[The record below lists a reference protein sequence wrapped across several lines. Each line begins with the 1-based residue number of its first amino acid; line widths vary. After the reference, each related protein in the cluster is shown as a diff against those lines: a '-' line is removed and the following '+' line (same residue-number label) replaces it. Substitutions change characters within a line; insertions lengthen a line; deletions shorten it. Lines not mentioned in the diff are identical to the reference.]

1 MDGTTIVI
9 FHISTS
15 DNMKYIMY
23 VHNMYVW
30 EEWIY
35 LFWILF
41 VWQNDLWDERKIS
54 AFKFAQ

>member
-1 MDGTTIVI
+1 MDGSTIVI

-23 VHNMYVW
+23 IYMYVW

-54 AFKFAQ
+54 AFKFA